1 MNSITQ
7 TKIMSELDQVFEKS
21 NKCKNENKK
30 IRCILLNIKLN
41 KLNILLKKEEEPE
54 PEPEEPEPEPE
65 PEEVKKKVEFN
76 WIPKVKETKEPEYK
90 VIAKSGK
97 NFNENWDSEQ
107 YQELEQLEVDNYF
120 QWYRIYWGR
129 YEKLWEQLNKKRRIR
144 KLKLKKSFPNH
155 TELVLSLR
163 MLKDRVEELHNAI
176 TDKSDE
182 GQFMGYVGQRK
193 INGKYKLY

>member
-1 MNSITQ
+1 MYIIEYIMNSITQ

-41 KLNILLKKEEEPE
+41 KLNILLKKEE
-54 PEPEEPEPEPE
+54 EPEPE

-155 TELVLSLR
+155 TELVLYLR